1 VIKAAEAAEAARR
14 APHLPPGE
22 PGVARLVER
31 LDGGPAYYLVP
42 WGTASIVQGI
52 VQVDAAQ
59 GGVLGVTL
67 FQQPD
72 PSPIL
77 PPGRALE
84 IAAGGD
90 LDTTLAGVRLVWQPC
105 QESTSP
111 VRPFYEI
118 AWADGRRAY
127 VDMSGRV
134 SGRLTPLGRGGGGPT
149 SG

>member
-1 VIKAAEAAEAARR
+1 MIKDAEAAEAARR

-22 PGVARLVER
+22 PGAPRLVER

-42 WGTASIVQGI
+42 WGTAGI
-52 VQVDAAQ
+52 IQVDAAQ

-72 PSPIL
+72 PSPL
-77 PPGRALE
+77 LSPAQALE
-84 IAAGGD
+84 AAAGGD
-90 LDTTLAGVRLVWQPC
+90 LETTLTGVRLVWQPS

-118 AWADGRRAY
+118 AWSDGRKAY
-127 VDMSGRV
+127 VDMSGRALD
-134 SGRLTPLGRGGGGPT
+134 RLTPLGKGGG
-149 SG
+149 